1 MGRHSWFDAGFYR
14 QRDRGF
20 QSVACPTKQCS
31 GLAIKSN
38 GVVRVRSRAA
48 DCDRYARPQKRRTD
62 IDALSSAL
70 ALGLPLV
77 QVIVV
82 FCLNAGIHLA
92 FAVSVWSDAAQLP
105 PSRRSALVA
114 PFVWFLATLLGGPL
128 MAGLYWLMHHS
139 AIAPDGYW
147 QSKTKLAGDPEEQ

>member
-1 MGRHSWFDAGFYR
+1 M
-14 QRDRGF
+14 
-20 QSVACPTKQCS
+20 VNPKP
-31 GLAIKSN
+31 
-38 GVVRVRSRAA
+38 RAA
-48 DCDRYARPQKRRTD
+48 DRRRYARPRKRRTD
-62 IDALSSAL
+62 IDALPSAL
-70 ALGLPLV
+70 AIGLSPVLA
-77 QVIVV
+77 IVV

-128 MAGLYWLMHHS
+128 TAGLYWLMHHS